1 MRLNIF
7 SIPFAETDS
16 CIKKLVSSG
25 TTIIKDVDQSGW
37 HGSFYYSSDPHPVP
51 VVWGKTFADFFTDGV
66 QPPRN
71 LSFWGAFVFVKENR
85 CLVVSYGKAH
95 FYLRPF
101 CDYDFGIEVAKRI
114 ANDADARLTAGRR
127 FQGTKKKDIKSFTNN
142 TRLDIESGESVDYIQ
157 AGIVDGL
164 RHTFGMTGR
173 FGASVMLA
181 PDIDK
186 AGIGAFL
193 DKLEAELAKKA
204 RFPLPRTIA
213 LTEKDEIA
221 RVDELLLDEL
231 TMGLQTTD
239 FTNNSFDLYGVDFVF
254 GDEGSFSIKAPR
266 KKAIEVDRLSVGDL
280 KKYISENKID
290 RKDILK
296 ITVSHQPEDVPGFDK
311 PLKET
316 LDFIADGENIILSGG
331 KWMHF
336 NQDYL
341 DFLDNFLRSIEV
353 EETEEQFQEIS
364 DDEPTF
370 NASAAVKAAG
380 YEVADKNFKILR
392 TKAKTPIEAWDLK
405 KGSTVYAVKFAT
417 AQKLS
422 YVCDQAMAVLELKR
436 NHAGA
441 KKLPDFDRYC
451 LWLGYRSKTPLDD
464 ITKTGSIILKQKLET
479 WARKAREVGVEPVI
493 KISQKVRQEVVTVEG
508 KEESAK

>member
-7 SIPFAETDS
+7 SISFAETDR
-16 CIKKLVSSG
+16 CIKKLASSG
-25 TTIIKDVDQSGW
+25 TTVIKDVDQSGW

-51 VVWGKTFADFFTDGV
+51 VVWGKVFADFFTDGV
-66 QPPRN
+66 RPPQN
-71 LSFWGAFVFVKENR
+71 LSFWGAFVFVKGKR
-85 CLVVSYGKAH
+85 CLVLSYGKAH

-114 ANDADARLTAGRR
+114 ANNDDARLTAGRR

-164 RHTFGMTGR
+164 RPTFGKTGR
-173 FGASVMLA
+173 FGASVMLT
-181 PDIDK
+181 PDIEK
-186 AGIGAFL
+186 SSIGAFL
-193 DKLEAELAKKA
+193 DKLESELAKKA
-204 RFPLPRTIA
+204 RFPLPRTMA

-221 RVDELLLDEL
+221 RLDEILLDEL
-231 TMGLQTTD
+231 TKGLQTTE
-239 FTNNSFDLYGVDFVF
+239 FTHNSFDLYGVDFVF
-254 GDEGSFSIKAPR
+254 GDEGSFSISAPR
-266 KKAIEVDRLSVGDL
+266 KQPIEVDRLSVGDL
-280 KKYISENKID
+280 KKYIRDNKID

-296 ITVSHQPEDVPGFDK
+296 ITVSYQPEDAPGFAK
-311 PLKET
+311 PLKEA
-316 LDFIADGENIILSGG
+316 LDFIADGENVILSGG

-341 DFLDNFLRSIEV
+341 DFLDEFLRSIEV
-353 EETEEQFQEIS
+353 EETEEQFREIS

-370 NASAAVKAAG
+370 NSSAAVDAAG
-380 YEVADKNFKILR
+380 YEIADKNFGILQ
-392 TKAKTPIEAWDLK
+392 TKARTPIEAWDLR

-422 YVCDQAMAVLELKR
+422 YVCDQAITVLELKR
-436 NHAGA
+436 NNAGI

-464 ITKTGSIILKQKLET
+464 ITKTGSIIFKQKLET

-493 KISQKVRQEVVTVEG
+493 KISRKVKR
-508 KEESAK
+508 